1 MATDDELR
9 EMERHLR
16 QQYQRAGKEVLE
28 TAEKYFKK
36 FESLDKQKQ
45 KQVEEGKLT
54 EEEYQTWRKNK
65 ILYGEHWDRLLSQIT
80 GELYKT
86 NQAASAYVE
95 GKSVKI
101 FAENFNLVEKEIPDT
116 PVKGYTFELVN
127 EETVRQLATTGELML
142 PPPNPPDKYKDNK
155 WNAKQ
160 VHAEVLQGI
169 LQGDSMDKIAKRLQN
184 TVDKNHTS
192 AIRNARTMVT
202 AAENSG
208 RQAGF
213 DKAEKDGI
221 IFKKEWIAT
230 VGDGRTRESH
240 LAINGELVDNE
251 ATFSNGC
258 RFPGDWSADPSEV
271 YNCRCT
277 LGSRFVGFNKK
288 KLEEAVKGQEAEKS
302 EKDIDSVSTVQE
314 VTDML
319 RNSGWFRTSDRVN
332 NLEGVDIESARMIY
346 KTYEKLF
353 DKYPFLKE
361 KFLGVMSEN
370 AKETQFACASSKV
383 IYVNTVW
390 FSDYNNVRD
399 EYLHSVA
406 IKFHPKGTDV
416 DSILVHEFGHN
427 IDRFMA
433 EVFERSSYYESTT
446 FKRKVMGKFDKNI
459 SIKQEVSRYA
469 EKNPQEWFAECFAEY
484 FCSEEPRRVAK
495 AFGEEFEKLLEKT
508 EKEYNKKVE
517 KAKQKTRIKLGG

>member
-86 NQAASAYVE
+86 NQTAAAYVE

-101 FAENFNLVEKEIPDT
+101 FAENFNLVEKEIPDV

-127 EETVRQLATTGELML
+127 EETVRQLATTNQILL

-160 VHAEVLQGI
+160 VNAEVLQGI
-169 LQGDSMDKIAKRLQN
+169 LQGDSMDKIADRLMN
-184 TVDKNHTS
+184 VTDRNYTA

-202 AAENSG
+202 ASENSG
-208 RQAGF
+208 RKAGL
-213 DKAEKDGI
+213 DKAEADGI

-240 LAINGELVDNE
+240 LEINGELVDNGE
-251 ATFSNGC
+251 LFSNGC
-258 RFPGDWSADPSEV
+258 EFPGDWRAEPCEV

-277 LGSRFVGFNKK
+277 LATKFVGFKKK
-288 KLEEAVKGQEAEKS
+288 KLEEAVKAQEERKQEPEKKEERKS
-302 EKDIDSVSTVQE
+302 EDKAYQRLLNAMKVNNVEHREVKAHAHTLTEPEIIQTLSGGDRTKGSCASVGLAYIGQKMGLDVLDFRDGISRQVFARSMNLVEISKMEGVTAIQETGKSSLTVGNRLLSHVEEGKEYYLSVGRHASIVRKSDGKLQYLELQSATDSGWTDFNGNPKYTLNKRFGCTNRSDPVSEMLDFMIDINESDFGDDFKDILGYLNTA
-314 VTDML
+314 
-319 RNSGWFRTSDRVN
+319 
-332 NLEGVDIESARMIY
+332 ESKQR
-346 KTYEKLF
+346 
-353 DKYPFLKE
+353 
-361 KFLGVMSEN
+361 
-370 AKETQFACASSKV
+370 
-383 IYVNTVW
+383 
-390 FSDYNNVRD
+390 
-399 EYLHSVA
+399 
-406 IKFHPKGTDV
+406 KGTNGT
-416 DSILVHEFGHN
+416 I
-427 IDRFMA
+427 R
-433 EVFERSSYYESTT
+433 
-446 FKRKVMGKFDKNI
+446 
-459 SIKQEVSRYA
+459 
-469 EKNPQEWFAECFAEY
+469 
-484 FCSEEPRRVAK
+484 
-495 AFGEEFEKLLEKT
+495 
-508 EKEYNKKVE
+508 
-517 KAKQKTRIKLGG
+517 